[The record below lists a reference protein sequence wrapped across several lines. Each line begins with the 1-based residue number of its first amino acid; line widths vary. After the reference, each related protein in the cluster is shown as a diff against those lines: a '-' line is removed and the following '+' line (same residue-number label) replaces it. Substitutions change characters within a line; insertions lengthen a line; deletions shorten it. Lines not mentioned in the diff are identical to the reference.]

1 MNDNHEPYS
10 DLPVLDVPRL
20 EMLGDETGLG
30 VGGVAA
36 LYLEQ
41 MDGQLGDLRA
51 AVQARSATTVAQM
64 AHKCAGSSILAGMER
79 LSHLLRDLEHSPHDR
94 LRDAAGCLASIE
106 REFAAVMTELSALL
120 AASGDGVTSQEP

>member
-1 MNDNHEPYS
+1 MHDNHEPCS

-51 AVQARSATTVAQM
+51 AVQARSATTVARM
-64 AHKCAGSSILAGMER
+64 AHKCAGSSVLAGMER
-79 LSHLLRDLEHSPHDR
+79 LSHLLRDLEHSPNDR

-106 REFAAVMTELSALL
+106 REFAAVMTELSALR

>member
-1 MNDNHEPYS
+1 MHDNHEPCS

-51 AVQARSATTVAQM
+51 AVQARSATTVARM
-64 AHKCAGSSILAGMER
+64 AHKCAGSSVLAGMER
-79 LSHLLRDLEHSPHDR
+79 LSHLLRDLEHSPDDR

-106 REFAAVMTELSALL
+106 REFAAVMTELSALR

>member
-1 MNDNHEPYS
+1 MHDNHEPCS

-51 AVQARSATTVAQM
+51 AVQARSATTVARM
-64 AHKCAGSSILAGMER
+64 AHKCAGSSVLAGMER
-79 LSHLLRDLEHSPHDR
+79 LSHLLRDLEHSPDDR

-106 REFAAVMTELSALL
+106 REFAAVMTELLALR

>member
-1 MNDNHEPYS
+1 MHDNHEPCS
-10 DLPVLDVPRL
+10 DLPVLDMPRL

-51 AVQARSATTVAQM
+51 AVQARSATTVARM
-64 AHKCAGSSILAGMER
+64 AHKCAGSSVLAGMER
-79 LSHLLRDLEHSPHDR
+79 LSHLLRDLEHSPDDR

-106 REFAAVMTELSALL
+106 REFAAVMTELSALR